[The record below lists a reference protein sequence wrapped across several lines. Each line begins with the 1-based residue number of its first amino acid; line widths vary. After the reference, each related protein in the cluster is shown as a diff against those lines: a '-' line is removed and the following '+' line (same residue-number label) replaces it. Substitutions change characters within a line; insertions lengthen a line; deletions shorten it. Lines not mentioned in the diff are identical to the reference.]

1 MASEN
6 FFTGTGMPDRDW
18 WSALWP
24 DPEGV
29 LRKLGVA
36 PGMTVVDLCCGDGY
50 FTAPLAKLVEGR
62 VYAVDLDPAML
73 ERARAEVARAG
84 ATVRKWIRAD
94 ARDLAGLFPDNVDV
108 VLLANT
114 FHGVPDKTGLA
125 RGVAAVLE
133 AGGTFAVVNWHPLP
147 REKTV
152 VLGQP
157 RGPATELRMAPK
169 QVRAVVEPAGF
180 DLERVVELP
189 PYHYGALFRR
199 AGVGAPRDP
208 A

>member
-1 MASEN
+1 MASED
-6 FFTGTGMPDRDW
+6 FFTATRMPDRDW

-24 DPEGV
+24 DPGGV
-29 LRKLGVA
+29 LRRLGIQA
-36 PGMTVVDLCCGDGY
+36 QMTVVDLCCGDGY
-50 FTAPLAKLVEGR
+50 FTAPLAELVGGR
-62 VYAVDLDPAML
+62 VYGVDLDPAML
-73 ERARAEVARAG
+73 ERARAEVAAAG
-84 ATVRKWIRAD
+84 ATLRGWIRAD
-94 ARDLAGLFPDNVDV
+94 ARDLVGLVPEKVDV

-133 AGGTFAVVNWHPLP
+133 TGGRFAIVNWHPLP

-157 RGPATELRMAPK
+157 RGPATELRMAPE

-180 DLERVVELP
+180 TWQHLVDLP
-189 PYHYGALFRR
+189 PYHYGALFRKR
-199 AGVGAPRDP
+199 EAL
-208 A
+208 